1 MKSGFATSVTEFVR
15 RPSFFTAMGPIRIIT
30 VWAPFVIVA
39 IVYIAGTLHYGIST
53 SGTHAEGLRVPA
65 LREELAWAAKR
76 GCPIA
81 NETFANFNRSQDLLL
96 LIYYRFAFAASALA
110 LVGQTFR
117 LLPAGKLNYWPQKN
131 GMSLELQ
138 RREPDSAALLV
149 ISTWFFS
156 ALFIWMY
163 NSSLF
168 LVRFGEFGDMLC
180 NKPVEFMS
188 MQAFMVSGTGMLF
201 FVAVLLNAEVI
212 AMLLRW
218 LRGGD
223 FGADTTE

>member
-1 MKSGFATSVTEFVR
+1 MKSGFVTSVAEFVR
-15 RPSFFTAMGPIRIIT
+15 RPSFFTVLGPIRIIT
-30 VWAPFVIVA
+30 VWAPFLIVA

-53 SGTHAEGLRVPA
+53 SGAHAEGLRVPA
-65 LREELAWAAKR
+65 LREELAWATKR

-81 NETFANFNRSQDLLL
+81 NKTFANFNRSQDFLLFF
-96 LIYYRFAFAASALA
+96 YYRFAFAASALA

-131 GMSLELQ
+131 RMSLELQ
-138 RREPDSAALLV
+138 RRPADSAAWLV
-149 ISTWFFS
+149 ISTWIPS
-156 ALFIWMY
+156 ALYIWMY
-163 NSSLF
+163 SSSFF
-168 LVRFGEFGDMLC
+168 LVHLGEMGGMLC
-180 NKPVEFMS
+180 NRSIEFMS
-188 MQAFMVSGTGMLF
+188 MQAFLVSAAGMLF

-223 FGADTTE
+223 MTLDDTR